1 MKCLP
6 AAKVQGTKGYV
17 LHDWHAEILAIRA
30 FNHYLLQECSRMVA
44 CPGHDSLLLRCT
56 TPSEKFDASV
66 GQPFAFC
73 DDVKIH
79 MYCSEPPCGD
89 ASMELVMKAQAD
101 DTPWSISDNAPA
113 TDVYVTRSFSTCN
126 SGSGL
131 VASIL

>member
-30 FNHYLLQECSRMVA
+30 FNHYLLQECSRMIA
-44 CPGHDSLLLRCT
+44 CSSNDSLLLQRT
-56 TPSEKFDASV
+56 KASEKLDLSV
-66 GQPFAFC
+66 DPPFTIC

-79 MYCSEPPCGD
+79 MYCSEAPCGD

-101 DTPWSISDNAPA
+101 DTPWLVSENVLN
-113 TDVYVTRSFSTCN
+113 TDVYVISSFPK
-126 SGSGL
+126 
-131 VASIL
+131 IQR